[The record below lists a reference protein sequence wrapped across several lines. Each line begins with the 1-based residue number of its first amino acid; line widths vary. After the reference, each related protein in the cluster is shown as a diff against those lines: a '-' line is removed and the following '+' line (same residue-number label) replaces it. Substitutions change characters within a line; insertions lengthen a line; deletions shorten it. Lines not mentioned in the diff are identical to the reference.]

1 MYIHR
6 VISPAMNQKWKKSYL
21 KLLSGRWLRMCVWL
35 LFGKN
40 WYKFFYFIFEGGMSL
55 SIDIVPGGDMV
66 RFKSGDSTQER
77 VSR

>member
-1 MYIHR
+1 M
-6 VISPAMNQKWKKSYL
+6 
-21 KLLSGRWLRMCVWL
+21 WL

-40 WYKFFYFIFEGGMSL
+40 WYKFFCFIFEGGMSL